1 MVCSDITPKAL
12 HLPVLGDL
20 DDITLKENDP
30 LAKAFETYTKRNEHR
45 RISNQN
51 LQKSGE
57 FFANN
62 NVEGAYVGLADFPVV
77 DDSGVY
83 KGTLQIID
91 LIPIFMRPY
100 SQTDLTMVEA
110 SVQSITITVKG

>member
-51 LQKSGE
+51 L
-57 FFANN
+57 
-62 NVEGAYVGLADFPVV
+62 
-77 DDSGVY
+77 
-83 KGTLQIID
+83 
-91 LIPIFMRPY
+91 
-100 SQTDLTMVEA
+100 
-110 SVQSITITVKG
+110 